1 MLECNYR
8 YERTACNSIPSD
20 PAAACVHPANSRSST
35 GIPTFPQLSTAL
47 ETCNYVLDI
56 LIGLGESIPAI
67 TSTYFRTIDMWL
79 PVISRERIQ
88 KGFQNI
94 RTDPSAELGALLM
107 CMYMIT
113 RVPGSGG
120 SDSMRSSIYT
130 QAKLLHFSQV
140 STGKPSI
147 EIVHAGVLLT
157 LYEQGHGMI
166 DAAQMSI
173 ATTSRLGFRM
183 VTTNR
188 KAGLDIFDTDVG
200 NLWLGIVM
208 LDR

>member
-1 MLECNYR
+1 LG
-8 YERTACNSIPSD
+8 S
-20 PAAACVHPANSRSST
+20 PAAACADPSNSRSST

-67 TSTYFRTIDMWL
+67 TSTYFRTIDVWF
-79 PVISRERIQ
+79 PVISPEIVQ

-107 CMYMIT
+107 CMYVIT
-113 RVPGSGG
+113 RQPESGG
-120 SDSMRSSIYT
+120 SDAMKSSIYT

-147 EIVHAGVLLT
+147 EIVQAGALLA

-183 VTTNR
+183 VTTNK
-188 KAGLDIFDTDVG
+188 KAGLDVFDTDLG